1 MKSRKHK
8 NIKKYNVEEFNVM
21 QVRESI
27 RKRKEEEKIG
37 LEKFRKSVEKEE
49 KDGMD
54 RWKTI

>member
-49 KDGMD
+49 KDGME
-54 RWKTI
+54 R